1 MENGAV
7 AAAIAEA
14 KRKLAASQKR
24 QKLPEK
30 IFPYMDGET
39 SSGTSFSHATYSVS
53 SDSSVSLSAQIEPAP
68 PVPPKLYY
76 ANLDSKTGNL
86 VRSSINNNDLDS
98 NFKDR
103 FATIRSTAV

>member
-1 MENGAV
+1 M

-14 KRKLAASQKR
+14 KRKLAASRKTQKP
-24 QKLPEK
+24 PEK
-30 IFPYMDGET
+30 KLIPYMDGDS
-39 SSGTSFSHATYSVS
+39 SSGSSFSHATYSVS

-68 PVPPKLYY
+68 PVPPKLFY
-76 ANLDSKTGNL
+76 ANLDSKGVVTTAF
-86 VRSSINNNDLDS
+86 VNNNDMDN